1 MPPRVSIERLP
12 RTGRYGGIEPG
23 RVYVGDCRGVASK
36 LNGVQIEELAVVRL
50 TAYTPWYVSVERV
63 ARDKAGELGAN
74 CLTKRSTWGA
84 GSYPFSVSYDAYR
97 ITRQWGFGLRA
108 PWFPVPKKELADAA
122 SPAKPASAAPAAA
135 SSPAPAADTSS
146 SAGSPGQPD
155 VPLWTS
161 GNFVFRFVLGL
172 DTAKFTPAVWQDVQQ
187 DFKEYFPAA
196 QYARLLDAHKRGG
209 RILVDFKS
217 LKITELPAHRR

>member
-1 MPPRVSIERLP
+1 MSLP
-12 RTGRYGGIEPG
+12 QTGRHGGLEPG
-23 RVYVGDCRGVASK
+23 QVFVGDCRGVITK

-74 CLTKRSTWGA
+74 CLTKISTWGA
-84 GSYPFSVSYDAYR
+84 GSYPFTVSYDAFR

-108 PWFPVPKKELADAA
+108 PWFPVSKKELAEAA
-122 SPAKPASAAPAAA
+122 SPATPVSAAPAATA
-135 SSPAPAADTSS
+135 SPASLPGAAAATGASPA
-146 SAGSPGQPD
+146 QPD

-196 QYARLLDAHKRGG
+196 QYARLLDAHARGG
-209 RILVDFKS
+209 RILVDFKN
-217 LKITELPAHRR
+217 LTITEVPAARR